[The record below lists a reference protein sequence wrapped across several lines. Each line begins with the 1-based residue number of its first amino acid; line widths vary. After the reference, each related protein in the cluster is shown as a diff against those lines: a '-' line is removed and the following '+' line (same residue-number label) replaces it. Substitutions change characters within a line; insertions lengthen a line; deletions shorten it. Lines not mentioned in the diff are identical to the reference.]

1 MYINGI
7 LLGVLGT
14 LFAEMALVLLTVVG
28 YGIYI
33 NGKHTP
39 RRKG

>member
-1 MYINGI
+1 MYVNGI

-14 LFAEMALVLLTVVG
+14 LCAEMALVLGAAVG

-39 RRKG
+39 RKRG

>member
-14 LFAEMALVLLTVVG
+14 LFAEMALVLIVAIG
-28 YGIYI
+28 YGIYTS
-33 NGKHTP
+33 NHHTP
-39 RRKG
+39 RHKG

>member
-14 LFAEMALVLLTVVG
+14 LFAEMALVLIAAIGHT
-28 YGIYI
+28 IYT
-33 NGKHTP
+33 NKQRAS